1 MKITSDI
8 HTHTF
13 LSACAARESY
23 PQDFMRVCKSFGIK
37 TLGFS
42 DHLWDKAVPGSSKWY
57 APQDVEHV
65 LHLKELLK
73 GPECQAQCGG
83 LKILFGCETEFLGG
97 KHVAL
102 SREAMSVFDYV
113 LIPPD
118 HFHMKGFTRP
128 ADLDDPQ
135 GIKELMIRRFMEVMD
150 LGMATSVVHPFH
162 AMGWTPE
169 MPRLIQ
175 SMITDNEYI
184 ECFTAAK
191 QANCAI
197 EINSCAVKP
206 IDGNDGV
213 GDDKFSPEYVRMMTL
228 ARETGCTFSIG
239 TDAHNPKSIENA
251 GGYGRFDRFTDVC
264 GITKIL
270 FND

>member
-1 MKITSDI
+1 M
-8 HTHTF
+8 
-13 LSACAARESY
+13 
-23 PQDFMRVCKSFGIK
+23 
-37 TLGFS
+37 
-42 DHLWDKAVPGSSKWY
+42 PGS
-57 APQDVEHV
+57 
-65 LHLKELLK
+65 
-73 GPECQAQCGG
+73 
-83 LKILFGCETEFLGG
+83 
-97 KHVAL
+97 
-102 SREAMSVFDYV
+102 V

-128 ADLDDPQ
+128 ADLNDPQ
-135 GIKELMIRRFMEVMD
+135 GIKELMIRRFMEVME
-150 LGMATSVVHPFH
+150 LGMATAVVHPFH

-197 EINSCAVKP
+197 EINTCAIAP
-206 IDGNDGV
+206 ITADDGI

-239 TDAHNPKSIENA
+239 TDSHNPKGIEKS
-251 GGYGRFDRFTDVC
+251 GGYGRFDRFTDLC